1 MRPTPPPLPTPPPS
15 RSPPP
20 PFHPAPPTLS
30 PLLPH
35 LTPSQVYITHIDH
48 LPAHFKR
55 RIFSVP
61 VLLNL
66 GIALLL
72 AWRAYVALP
81 VYLALLG
88 HVLGYSTAATAEG
101 AARSTTAQLV
111 ALVLR
116 RTAMFAGDFV
126 LFRFVAVWPFSF
138 FLERDR
144 GNPVVWRARTGFRD
158 QEVVVRASRGW
169 GAEDL
174 LGGVRRGEES
184 PFWKT
189 RVVPAVDGEFLR
201 KTGYLMMGK
210 SWDLDFAGMV
220 AAHELV
226 QRGEM
231 AMRDLERVV
240 LAHSEEFGWL
250 CWDFGRAGGEKED
263 GGKIRVFKDALTR
276 MGKEGLFFRWVEIVQ
291 FEAGQEGGLTEQGR
305 RNVLRKGREAFGE
318 QGVDFDGFVEVVGG
332 VEGLPGL
339 EQVRAEALKR
349 RDTVIYDFLHSK
361 K

>member
-1 MRPTPPPLPTPPPS
+1 MRRTTPTRSAPPPS
-15 RSPPP
+15 KSPPP
-20 PFHPAPPTLS
+20 PFHPAPANLAPF
-30 PLLPH
+30 LPH
-35 LTPSQVYITHIDH
+35 LTESQVYITHIDH

-66 GIALLL
+66 GILLLL
-72 AWRAYVALP
+72 AWRAYAALP

-101 AARSTTAQLV
+101 AARSTTVQLV

-126 LFRFVAVWPFSF
+126 LFRFVARWPFSF
-138 FLERDR
+138 FLERP
-144 GNPVVWRARTGFRD
+144 GNPVAWRVRTGFRD

-169 GAEDL
+169 GA
-174 LGGVRRGEES
+174 GTCSAG
-184 PFWKT
+184 
-189 RVVPAVDGEFLR
+189 VVPAVDKEFLR

-226 QRGEM
+226 RRGEM

-250 CWDFGRAGGEKED
+250 CWAFGREGED
-263 GGKIRVFKDALTR
+263 GGKIRVFKDALTK
-276 MGKEGLFFRWVEIVQ
+276 MSKEGLFFRWVEIVQ
-291 FEAGQEGGLTEQGR
+291 FEAGQDGGLTEQRR

-318 QGVDFDGFVEVVGG
+318 QGVDFDGFMEVVGG

-339 EQVRAEALKR
+339 EQVR
-349 RDTVIYDFLHSK
+349 
-361 K
+361 